1 MTPRRRLGRWGG
13 WFVLANTAF
22 LALIGLRYLWH
33 YSRLA
38 PSTGW
43 IYAVIAFLGH
53 MGALACVPFLLLLP
67 VMLLIPKPRIVV
79 PLFVLLAGT
88 VASLLALDASVFA
101 ESRYHLNVLTFA
113 VPEPRIWML
122 LAVYFVL
129 GLLVEAGLAR
139 WVWRHTAV
147 PSTRHVGRYLALGL
161 AACFLASHGI
171 HAWAEA
177 HSYVPVTAFT
187 RYLPMYFPLK
197 DSRRMARL
205 GLVNEARAREYRIA
219 AARGR
224 PGDGGLR

>member
-43 IYAVIAFLGH
+43 IYAIVAFLGH

-88 VASLLALDASVFA
+88 VASLLLLDTSVFA
-101 ESRYHLNVLTFA
+101 ENRYHLDVLT
-113 VPEPRIWML
+113 
-122 LAVYFVL
+122 
-129 GLLVEAGLAR
+129 
-139 WVWRHTAV
+139 
-147 PSTRHVGRYLALGL
+147 LALFERRTWMALAGYFLLCVCVVALPAHFAGTRPAL
-161 AACFLASHGI
+161 AA
-171 HAWAEA
+171 
-177 HSYVPVTAFT
+177 T
-187 RYLPMYFPLK
+187 R
-197 DSRRMARL
+197 
-205 GLVNEARAREYRIA
+205 RI
-219 AARGR
+219 GQ
-224 PGDGGLR
+224 